1 MTTTNSLDNNRGI
14 LTRLQETQW
23 SAAQRTVQR
32 IHRNLGH
39 PTNLEL
45 AKLLKSKNASPS
57 IVAAAQQHHCQLC
70 DAHRPPPQVAKST
83 LLSLGG
89 NEDIGRNLSQFNFV
103 FSQSFDVW
111 YLSEC
116 GHART
121 YVSVFKVGH
130 TDHHHK
136 WPRAHSEQEA
146 VSTAEY
152 KQTQSGYTYRDYTMA
167 TSHKQFQSS
176 A

>member
-1 MTTTNSLDNNRGI
+1 MAEQQPQVYDNDEQLDNNRGI

-57 IVAAAQQHHCQLC
+57 IVAAAQQHHYQLC

-121 YVSVFKVGH
+121 
-130 TDHHHK
+130 
-136 WPRAHSEQEA
+136 
-146 VSTAEY
+146 
-152 KQTQSGYTYRDYTMA
+152 SGNVPVCSKLGTFNLLRGKR
-167 TSHKQFQSS
+167 H
-176 A
+176 